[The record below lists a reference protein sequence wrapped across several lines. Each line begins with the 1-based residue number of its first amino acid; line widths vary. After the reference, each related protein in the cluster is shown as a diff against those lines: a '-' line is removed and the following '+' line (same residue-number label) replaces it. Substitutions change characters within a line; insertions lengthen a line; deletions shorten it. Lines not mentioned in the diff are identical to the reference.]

1 MASNYVR
8 KVFNENIFQN
18 NDKKK
23 IKKKR
28 MRSCDDDS
36 RYVGFYKGAVYA
48 ISTEYDLVYDY
59 MTHHRGLSIGEFS
72 IEERDAD
79 NLQVLSNM
87 QCELVE
93 YHGLY
98 VADRDVIMSNLF
110 MKDVKTEI
118 RDIEVSLIGLAKI
131 IGQGSDK
138 EGHEDVKMLLKTFK
152 TLESIRV
159 DNDRIEELEQIAE
172 LDNKFI
178 YSDMNTYNHLLSQYE
193 FYFNAF
199 GTSRLI

>member
-1 MASNYVR
+1 MMSDYVK
-8 KVFNENIFQN
+8 KVFGDTDRDNKP
-18 NDKKK
+18 KKK
-23 IKKKR
+23 KKKKYN
-28 MRSCDDDS
+28 SCDDDS
-36 RYVGFYKGAVYA
+36 RFVGLYRGSIYA

-59 MTHHRGLSIGEFS
+59 MTCHRGLSNGEFS
-72 IEERDAD
+72 IEIREAD
-79 NLQVLSNM
+79 NLQVMANM

-118 RDIEVSLIGLAKI
+118 RDLEIALIGIAKI
-131 IGQGSDK
+131 IGQGS
-138 EGHEDVKMLLKTFK
+138 HEDTQDNIKQILKTFK
-152 TLESIRV
+152 TLESVRV
-159 DNDRIEELEQIAE
+159 DKERIEELEKIAE

-178 YSDMNTYNHLLSQYE
+178 YSDMPTYNHLLSQYE

-199 GTSRLI
+199 GTSRFL